1 MCVRIRGRKCM
12 RSQIADVGA
21 EDEEA
26 ASRRCFAQSSFVIC
40 AQMGSKPLFS
50 DRYWREVQYT

>member
-12 RSQIADVGA
+12 RSQIGDAGA

-50 DRYWREVQYT
+50 DRYWREV

>member
-21 EDEEA
+21 EA

-50 DRYWREVQYT
+50 DRYWREI